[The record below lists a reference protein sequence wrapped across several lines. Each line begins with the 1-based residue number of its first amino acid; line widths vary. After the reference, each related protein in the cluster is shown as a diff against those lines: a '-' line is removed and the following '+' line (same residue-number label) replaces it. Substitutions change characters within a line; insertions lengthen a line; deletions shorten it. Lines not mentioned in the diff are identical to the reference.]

1 MKTVLLTGDNLTR
14 FLNMDPFDQAEVL
27 GLEGSFALGIT
38 ADTDGMDD
46 PAGILI
52 ACAEDDRL
60 VIRWIYVLPK
70 YRGNGYGSEL
80 MYFAFEEAKR
90 RGLSEVS
97 ARINERFEDAGLY
110 WDLDSF
116 FINDV
121 FKDYEDGLPELWLS
135 VKSISKVLAR
145 DEKINEKAA
154 HDRTIVPLSKLSKL
168 DLADIKVQMKES
180 IDMVSNISPDEILKA
195 ADPDMSFVKMSDKGY
210 CGGIFIRKTGFKW
223 FVYLLSGR
231 DSAEEEAL
239 ARCALYNSEDYT
251 KSGELI
257 CAALTKKANLK
268 LMQKLDLPYE
278 SYDVHY
284 ITAYISDY
292 IAQTKLVDSKL

>member
-1 MKTVLLTGDNLTR
+1 MKTVLLTGSNLTR

-116 FINDV
+116 FIN
-121 FKDYEDGLPELWLS
+121 G
-135 VKSISKVLAR
+135 
-145 DEKINEKAA
+145 
-154 HDRTIVPLSKLSKL
+154 
-168 DLADIKVQMKES
+168 
-180 IDMVSNISPDEILKA
+180 
-195 ADPDMSFVKMSDKGY
+195 SFL
-210 CGGIFIRKTGFKW
+210 F
-223 FVYLLSGR
+223 LSG
-231 DSAEEEAL
+231 
-239 ARCALYNSEDYT
+239 
-251 KSGELI
+251 KGE
-257 CAALTKKANLK
+257 T
-268 LMQKLDLPYE
+268 Q
-278 SYDVHY
+278 
-284 ITAYISDY
+284 
-292 IAQTKLVDSKL
+292 